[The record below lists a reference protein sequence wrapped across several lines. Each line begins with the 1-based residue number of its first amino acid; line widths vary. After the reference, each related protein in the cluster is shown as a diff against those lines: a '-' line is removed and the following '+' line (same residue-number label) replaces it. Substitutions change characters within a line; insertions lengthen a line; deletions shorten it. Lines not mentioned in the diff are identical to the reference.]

1 MCACVCVCLCVC
13 VSGRMGVSGLLQL
26 LQPATVGVHVA
37 AYKGKRVAV
46 DAYCWLHKGAYA
58 CAYELAIGAK
68 TDL

>member
-1 MCACVCVCLCVC
+1 
-13 VSGRMGVSGLLQL
+13 MGVSGLLQL

>member
-1 MCACVCVCLCVC
+1 MPIGFGGQIATEF
-13 VSGRMGVSGLLQL
+13 RDMGVSGLLQL
-26 LQPATVGVHVA
+26 LQPATVNIHVA

-58 CAYELAIGAK
+58 CAYDLAIGAK